1 MLSALKIMGW
11 IGAVNLLTAG
21 MGLAV
26 ADDRYDFEKLKY
38 NPPLMLLMK
47 TG

>member
-21 MGLAV
+21 MGPAV
-26 ADDRYDFEKLKY
+26 AADDRYDFEKLGKY
-38 NPPLMLLMK
+38 
-47 TG
+47 